1 MVVSKDIS
9 MEPTVKTLNDDLDE
23 AAKEFQEK
31 HKQDMEKVKEMDLQQ
46 YLIRGDDEEW
56 DQVLKKAG
64 ETAVVSIKSDKKRKY
79 EQPRPDK
86 NQGGDTRHGKLKKA
100 KKGGGKEK
108 NKFEKRP
115 L

>member
-1 MVVSKDIS
+1 MGFFS
-9 MEPTVKTLNDDLDE
+9 PQDE

-64 ETAVVSIKSDKKRKY
+64 ETAVVSIKR
-79 EQPRPDK
+79 
-86 NQGGDTRHGKLKKA
+86 
-100 KKGGGKEK
+100 
-108 NKFEKRP
+108 
-115 L
+115 